1 MKKALCIFAATICM
15 LFLMSSC
22 ITSVPEPETTAS
34 GTSETSNS
42 ETSSSQT
49 ETSSDESDAVTT
61 EEPTQASTTAAVA
74 PDPAEMT
81 IPEILQLF
89 TLAASRVKT
98 DKPGYTFTSKAHTE
112 KGSIAIT
119 DNVPFHGFISDYV
132 ASAINKSETQEAKV
146 SKGADHTD
154 FPVKGQSWGSRPN
167 LSALKK
173 ATAKDVG
180 DAYELEFVF
189 RDEQLRA
196 LPDNPM
202 LTVHGKSFNLLSNQ
216 EFRDAFG
223 GFNIRFLGI
232 NVRVDVERFEPLYTG
247 SYIRCKINKADGRL
261 LFAEYYLNTD
271 ADIETVVRVNKKEYV
286 IGIRLEYSVS
296 ETYTFL

>member
-1 MKKALCIFAATICM
+1 MKKALCIFSATVCM

-22 ITSVPEPETTAS
+22 VTSVPEPETTAS

-42 ETSSSQT
+42 ETSSSRT
-49 ETSSDESDAVTT
+49 ETSSDESDTVTT
-61 EEPTQASTTAAVA
+61 EEPTQSSTTTTV
-74 PDPAEMT
+74 PSDPADMT
-81 IPEILQLF
+81 TPEILQLF

-98 DKPGYTFTSKAHTE
+98 DKPGYTFTSKARTE

-146 SKGADHTD
+146 AKGTDHTD
-154 FPVKGQSWGSRPN
+154 FPVKGQSWASRPD

-173 ATAKDVG
+173 ATLKEVG
-180 DAYELEFVF
+180 DAYELELVF

-196 LPDNPM
+196 LPDNPT
-202 LTVHGKSFNLLSNQ
+202 LTVHGKSFNLLTNRD
-216 EFRDAFG
+216 FRDAFG
-223 GFNIRFLGI
+223 GFNIRFLGV

-247 SYIRCKINKADGRL
+247 SHIRCKINKADGRL
-261 LFAEYYLNTD
+261 LFAEYCLNTD
-271 ADIETVVRVNKKEYV
+271 ADIETVVRVNNKEYR
-286 IGIRLEYSVS
+286 IGILLEYAVT
-296 ETYTFL
+296 EIYTFN